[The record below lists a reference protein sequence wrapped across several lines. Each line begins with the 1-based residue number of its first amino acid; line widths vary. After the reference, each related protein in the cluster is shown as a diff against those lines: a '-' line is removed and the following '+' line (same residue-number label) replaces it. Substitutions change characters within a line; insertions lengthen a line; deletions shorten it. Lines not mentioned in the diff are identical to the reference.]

1 MLLVIKTKIDFK
13 PQSQEVTEMLQGLK
27 LAGYLQ
33 LAAELI
39 VILIVPVGLSKLCQW
54 IRKQLG

>member
-1 MLLVIKTKIDFK
+1 
-13 PQSQEVTEMLQGLK
+13 MLQGLK

-39 VILIVPVGLSKLCQW
+39 VILIVPIGLSKFCQW